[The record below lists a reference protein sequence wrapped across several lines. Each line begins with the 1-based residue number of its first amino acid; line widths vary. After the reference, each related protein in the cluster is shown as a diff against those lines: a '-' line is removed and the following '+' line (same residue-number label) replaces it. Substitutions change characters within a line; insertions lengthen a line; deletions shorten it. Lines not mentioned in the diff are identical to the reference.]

1 MIGPLILSFLL
12 FVVYSAWISGPYL
25 RSIVIRDAAVTAWS
39 HVVTAPIEGTVIFG
53 TLNIG
58 RKVGDVGNI
67 AWVRNEHISNEAID
81 AAQLRLDLA
90 QASEAQAEKMVTEIE
105 QLEDDRRATKD
116 EYAKLFRAQL
126 DTRIG
131 TYRTMITLSEER
143 LEVMKVITARKE
155 RLASSGTGSI
165 NASDEV
171 QLRLNDVKL
180 ALDELRGDLSYALRR
195 RQAADRG
202 IFLDDSG
209 SDPDWVL
216 ENRIGLKL
224 EKKKAREEHRAAEI
238 ESAAAQAALERTRT
252 DYRRLS
258 EAEVKAPPGSILW
271 RLRAVSGMAVSE
283 GAPVAELVD
292 CKELL
297 VDMPISDA
305 EASLITTG
313 DPAVVVLE
321 GEKRQRSGKV
331 LLVRGSAS
339 PLDQHELVALAKG
352 RRKGLAHVLLELEVT
367 EEDATVCPVGRAAHV
382 DLPGVGLIDVILA
395 RLRF

>member
-25 RSIVIRDAAVTAWS
+25 RSIVVRDAAVTAWS

-58 RKVGDVGNI
+58 RKVGEVGNI

-126 DTRIG
+126 DTRIV

-143 LEVMKVITARKE
+143 LEVMKVIAQRKE
-155 RLASSGTGSI
+155 RLATSGTGSV

-171 QLRLNDVKL
+171 QLRVNDVKL
-180 ALDELRGDLSYALRR
+180 ALDELRGDLSYAVRR
-195 RQAADRG
+195 REAADRG

-216 ENRIGLKL
+216 DNRIELKL

-238 ESAAAQAALERTRT
+238 ESAAAQAALDRTRT

-258 EAEVKAPPGSILW
+258 EAEVKAPPG
-271 RLRAVSGMAVSE
+271 
-283 GAPVAELVD
+283 VAELVD

-313 DPAVVVLE
+313 ESAVVVLE
-321 GEKRQRSGKV
+321 GETRPRSGKV

-339 PLDQHELVALAKG
+339 PLDRNELVALAKG
-352 RRKGLAHVLLELEVT
+352 RRKGLAQVVLELEVT
-367 EEDATVCPVGRAAHV
+367 EEDATVCPVGRAAYV

>member
-1 MIGPLILSFLL
+1 
-12 FVVYSAWISGPYL
+12 
-25 RSIVIRDAAVTAWS
+25 
-39 HVVTAPIEGTVIFG
+39 
-53 TLNIG
+53 
-58 RKVGDVGNI
+58 
-67 AWVRNEHISNEAID
+67 
-81 AAQLRLDLA
+81 
-90 QASEAQAEKMVTEIE
+90 
-105 QLEDDRRATKD
+105 
-116 EYAKLFRAQL
+116 
-126 DTRIG
+126 
-131 TYRTMITLSEER
+131 
-143 LEVMKVITARKE
+143 
-155 RLASSGTGSI
+155 
-165 NASDEV
+165 
-171 QLRLNDVKL
+171 
-180 ALDELRGDLSYALRR
+180 
-195 RQAADRG
+195 
-202 IFLDDSG
+202 
-209 SDPDWVL
+209 
-216 ENRIGLKL
+216 
-224 EKKKAREEHRAAEI
+224 
-238 ESAAAQAALERTRT
+238 
-252 DYRRLS
+252 
-258 EAEVKAPPGSILW
+258 
-271 RLRAVSGMAVSE
+271 MAVSE

>member
-67 AWVRNEHISNEAID
+67 AWVRNEHISNEAIG
-81 AAQLRLDLA
+81 
-90 QASEAQAEKMVTEIE
+90 EAQAEKMVTEIE

-216 ENRIGLKL
+216 DNRIELKL

-258 EAEVKAPPGSILW
+258 EAEVKAPP